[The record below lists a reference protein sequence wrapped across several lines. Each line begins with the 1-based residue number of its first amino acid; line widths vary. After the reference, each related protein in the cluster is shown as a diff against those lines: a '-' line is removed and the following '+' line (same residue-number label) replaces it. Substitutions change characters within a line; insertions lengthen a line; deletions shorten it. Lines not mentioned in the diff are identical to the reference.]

1 MIVLLVSSA
10 ITLTALQAGINA
22 PRSAFQACL
31 REASNKA
38 ANDKV
43 AAAGYDAYV
52 RNACSAELNS
62 FKGAVIKFDMG
73 NKMSKK
79 ASDEDADSMLADF
92 LSSALDNYKY
102 RNGGANA
109 APVEKAS
116 APAPAPTP
124 ATPPPTPA
132 AAAQPP
138 K

>member
-31 REASNKA
+31 REASSKA

-43 AAAGYDAYV
+43 AATGYDAYV

-62 FKGAVIKFDMG
+62 FKGAVVKFDMG

-79 ASDEDADSMLADF
+79 ASDEDANSMLADF

-109 APVEKAS
+109 AEEKAS
-116 APAPAPTP
+116 APAPAPAP

-132 AAAQPP
+132 AVAQPP

>member
-31 REASNKA
+31 REASSKA

-43 AAAGYDAYV
+43 AATGYEAYV
-52 RNACSAELNS
+52 RNACSAELGA
-62 FKGAVIKFDMG
+62 FKGAVVKFDMG

-92 LSSALDNYKY
+92 LSSSLDNYKY
-102 RNGGANA
+102 RTGANA
-109 APVEKAS
+109 APAEKAS
-116 APAPAPTP
+116 APAPASTTP
-124 ATPPPTPA
+124 PPPTPA
-132 AAAQPP
+132 AVAQPP